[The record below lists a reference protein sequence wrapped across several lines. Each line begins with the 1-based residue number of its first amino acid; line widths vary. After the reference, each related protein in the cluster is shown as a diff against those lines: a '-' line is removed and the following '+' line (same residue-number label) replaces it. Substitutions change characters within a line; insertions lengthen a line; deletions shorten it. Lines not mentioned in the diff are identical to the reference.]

1 MENSEITQYIAN
13 IPDDVL
19 THIAMSSPWQYDPDT
34 NAYRDPDGITGLGT
48 SDKDDSSLSRAVLQE
63 NCWLKAQRNPHINTT
78 VKRFA
83 GRLTGHGFEITSDI
97 QQIASAVKEI
107 EYDQRN
113 RLYTYYYKWVIRA
126 MIEGELFL
134 CLTCHKDGSI
144 EVDFIDPVCV
154 QGTFDDTGILF
165 HPTKTTMPLLYNIK
179 YDSTNTDEKLYDE
192 QIPSIFMAMYP
203 DELWSVAR
211 KCHGYSE
218 TLLDNSRDGSFKK
231 LGGFKRFIVSWDRSW
246 LTKRNVGHIRAILEW
261 VNLYE
266 NLKKWEADYKKA
278 CSAYVWAFE
287 MEDKAAFRLWLQM
300 SDADRKKTGMAAKK
314 VPGASLIIPP
324 GIKSKVLNP
333 TLPSISD
340 EDRDILMMINAGL
353 DAPEDETT
361 GESRGTFASVKA
373 SRPPMVEKT
382 SDEVEY
388 WHKFLRYDLWGNIF
402 FLKEKIS
409 SFKNSYFVNEVVGFD
424 DKKKPIKK
432 RIKKSAADLL
442 LITSPISE
450 IGDLESKVK
459 ALFGVKHASLKD
471 IAGLPIEELVKRIG
485 FNNYRK
491 LRLDAETEK
500 LNYPELL
507 SVLEAESFQEGQLEN
522 KTNPK
527 KGTQDVHTNGQE
539 T

>member
-154 QGTFDDTGILF
+154 QGTFDNTGILF

-179 YDSTNTDEKLYDE
+179 YNSTNPDEKLYDE

-211 KCHGYSE
+211 KLC
-218 TLLDNSRDGSFKK
+218 
-231 LGGFKRFIVSWDRSW
+231 SW
-246 LTKRNVGHIRAILEW
+246 
-261 VNLYE
+261 
-266 NLKKWEADYKKA
+266 YK
-278 CSAYVWAFE
+278 
-287 MEDKAAFRLWLQM
+287 
-300 SDADRKKTGMAAKK
+300 
-314 VPGASLIIPP
+314 
-324 GIKSKVLNP
+324 
-333 TLPSISD
+333 
-340 EDRDILMMINAGL
+340 
-353 DAPEDETT
+353 
-361 GESRGTFASVKA
+361 
-373 SRPPMVEKT
+373 
-382 SDEVEY
+382 
-388 WHKFLRYDLWGNIF
+388 
-402 FLKEKIS
+402 
-409 SFKNSYFVNEVVGFD
+409 
-424 DKKKPIKK
+424 
-432 RIKKSAADLL
+432 
-442 LITSPISE
+442 
-450 IGDLESKVK
+450 
-459 ALFGVKHASLKD
+459 
-471 IAGLPIEELVKRIG
+471 
-485 FNNYRK
+485 
-491 LRLDAETEK
+491 
-500 LNYPELL
+500 
-507 SVLEAESFQEGQLEN
+507 
-522 KTNPK
+522 
-527 KGTQDVHTNGQE
+527 
-539 T
+539 